1 MKKFFL
7 ISIMQLGIV
16 FMGTGWVSIFPEYK
30 WSIGVLTGFLIGNAP
45 IFMTYIIEGGA

>member
-1 MKKFFL
+1 
-7 ISIMQLGIV
+7 MQLGIV

>member
-7 ISIMQLGIV
+7 ISMTQLGIV
-16 FMGTGWVSIFPEYK
+16 LIGTGWVTIFPEYK

-45 IFMTYIIEGGA
+45 IFMTYIIEGEA